1 MQQRIRLAR
10 EKIDAGKM
18 QTDTLKALSPRRIEG
33 LSPQLRRAARFVVDN
48 PGEVATRSLR
58 HIAQEA
64 KLPPPTFSRLARAVG
79 YDSYDAL
86 RDLCRGALLD
96 RQGGFAEKAQ
106 ALLDGD
112 GETPFVSRHAAASI
126 YAIEALVRDMDH
138 AALED
143 AARLLASARRV
154 VLIGVMSGRAFVD
167 YASYLADMSLQGWGV
182 IGRGGVSLAV
192 ETRDLGPEDA
202 ALVLTMEPYATR
214 SIELAHEV
222 ARTGATLVAIT
233 DSRLS
238 PVASVAAKSLVISTD
253 SPQFFPSHVAA
264 TVLIEALVGMV
275 VKEKGAEAQQRIAST
290 ERRSHELREYWRD
303 TPPQTGK

>member
-1 MQQRIRLAR
+1 MQA
-10 EKIDAGKM
+10 EAF
-18 QTDTLKALSPRRIEG
+18 TALSPDRIEA

-58 HIAQEA
+58 HVAQEA
-64 KLPPPTFSRLARAVG
+64 QLPPPTFSRLARAVG
-79 YDSYDAL
+79 YDNYDAL
-86 RDLCRGALLD
+86 RDLCREALLD

-126 YAIEALVRDMDH
+126 YAIEALMRDLDH

-143 AARLLASARRV
+143 AARILAGARRV
-154 VLIGVMSGRAFVD
+154 VLIGGMSARAFVD
-167 YASYLADMSLQGWGV
+167 YASYLADMSLEGWSV
-182 IGRGGVSLAV
+182 IGRGAVSLAA
-192 ETRDLGPEDA
+192 ETRDLCSEDA
-202 ALVLTMEPYATR
+202 ALVLTMEPYAAR
-214 SIELAHEV
+214 SIELGHCV
-222 ARTGATLVAIT
+222 AETGASLIAVT

-238 PVASVAAKSLVISTD
+238 PVASVAARSLVVSAA

-275 VKEKGAEAQQRIAST
+275 VKEKGAEAQRRIAST

-303 TPPQTGK
+303 TPPSTGK